1 MSMDILWIIL
11 GIVMILLGLAGSII
25 PALPGPPLC
34 LVGLLLQQLKTLP
47 PFTATFLW
55 LWAGVVIVLLVLD
68 YVTPAY
74 GTKKWGGS
82 KFGIWGSTIGIF
94 VGIWF
99 GPVGIFL
106 GPLVGAFIGEIIA
119 NKSMHQAWRA
129 ALGSF
134 IGFLVGTLLKLI
146 ACFIMTYYFI
156 VSLF

>member
-1 MSMDILWIIL
+1 MDILWIIL
-11 GIVMILLGLAGSII
+11 GIIMLLLGLAGSIV

-34 LVGLLLQQLKTLP
+34 FVGLLLQQFKSIP
-47 PFTATFLW
+47 PFTSTFLW
-55 LWAGVVIVLLVLD
+55 LWAGAVVVLVVLD
-68 YVTPAY
+68 YVTPIY

-82 KFGIWGSTIGIF
+82 KFGIWGSTIGW
-94 VGIWF
+94 VAGMWF

-106 GPLVGAFIGEIIA
+106 GPFVGAFIGEVIA
-119 NKSMHQAWRA
+119 NKSLHQAWKA

-156 VSLF
+156 VSLL

>member
-1 MSMDILWIIL
+1 MDILWIIL
-11 GIVMILLGLAGSII
+11 GIIMVLLGLAGSII

-34 LVGLLLQQLKTLP
+34 LIGLILQQLKTIP
-47 PFTATFLW
+47 PFTTTFLW
-55 LWAGVVIVLLVLD
+55 LWAIVVIVLLVLD
-68 YVTPAY
+68 YVTPVY

-82 KFGIWGSTIGIF
+82 KFGIWGSTIGLF
-94 VGIWF
+94 AGMWF
-99 GPVGIFL
+99 GPMGIFL
-106 GPLVGAFIGEIIA
+106 GPFVGAFIGEIIA